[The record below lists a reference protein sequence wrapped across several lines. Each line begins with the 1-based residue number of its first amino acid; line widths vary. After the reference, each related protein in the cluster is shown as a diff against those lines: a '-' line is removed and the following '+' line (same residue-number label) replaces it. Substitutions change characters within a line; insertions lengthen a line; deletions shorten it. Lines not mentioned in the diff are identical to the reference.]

1 MRKRFSFNVSLNY
14 KQKYDCCKQHMVVG
28 SYLVLL
34 VVTGEVG
41 EDTRGAGHD
50 VNVRRAE
57 QLDKTL

>member
-1 MRKRFSFNVSLNY
+1 MRKSLSFNVSL
-14 KQKYDCCKQHMVVG
+14 KQKYDCCKQHMAVG

-41 EDTRGAGHD
+41 EDTRGACHD